1 MSPPPLVVSRTSG
14 FLSMLSGNSEHK
26 KNNSINSSAEQ
37 PTHGKATPPS
47 NNTPLNTPRKET
59 KPTKVRSSYIA
70 AAQSFLNRQ
79 SSSLR
84 YMCAYKGELIIVF
97 IFLHLPCHITTDC
110 FIITPHNPLSS
121 LNIPPTLS
129 HLFIILSRNSRGNAE
144 SADAGDNDGGDYFGV
159 SINHSL
165 ALKKGGG
172 GELGLTPDD
181 PNYDL
186 ANVRYFDL
194 VLCDNVMP
202 NMDGTYGIFTSS
214 SS

>member
-1 MSPPPLVVSRTSG
+1 MHTRE
-14 FLSMLSGNSEHK
+14 N
-26 KNNSINSSAEQ
+26 I
-37 PTHGKATPPS
+37 
-47 NNTPLNTPRKET
+47 
-59 KPTKVRSSYIA
+59 
-70 AAQSFLNRQ
+70 
-79 SSSLR
+79 
-84 YMCAYKGELIIVF
+84 IIVF
-97 IFLHLPCHITTDC
+97 ILHLSCLLTTA
-110 FIITPHNPLSS
+110 FNITPHNPLSS

-214 SS
+214 SSQIC